1 MIKKINHFLAST
13 LVEDKPDLII
23 KHVECNEVTKQNM
36 NTVNQVNL
44 VTTLLILGNYVLV
57 IMSILPKCSIKLT
70 KIIREV
76 NDTLK

>member
-13 LVEDKPDLII
+13 SVEDKPDLII